1 MTDVPLTSNGRWNKK
16 LGAGVIAFSTLPGL
30 PAEGGTCPGATSWCQ
45 DNCYAVGMDSNG
57 SRPAIHARWS
67 KNTDA
72 VRAGGMPEIPRQ
84 AKYFRIHVSG
94 DFYSPVYIEQWIELC
109 QSRPDVKF
117 WAYTRSWRSPRL
129 LPSLARLRAL
139 PNVQLF
145 ASTDPSVRAAP
156 PEGWRV
162 ASVTDVQLGLRDD
175 RQYPTQA
182 TGLQCPE
189 QVGKAASCADCGY
202 CFKGKKGNVL
212 FLVH

>member
-1 MTDVPLTSNGRWNKK
+1 MTEALVADGRDNKK
-16 LGAGVIAFSTLPGL
+16 LGAGVYSFATLPGL
-30 PAEGGTCPGATSWCQ
+30 PADGGTCPGATTWCKSA
-45 DNCYAVGMDSNG
+45 CYAVSMDSNG
-57 SRPAIHARWS
+57 SRPNVHNRWAE
-67 KNTDA
+67 NTDA
-72 VRAGGMPEIPRQ
+72 VRAGGMPAIPRS

-94 DFYSPVYIEQWIELC
+94 DFYSTVYIEQWRELC
-109 QSRPDVKF
+109 ASRPDVKF

-129 LPSLARLRAL
+129 LPRLEKLRAL

-145 ASTDPSVRAAP
+145 ASTDPSVHKAP
-156 PEGWRV
+156 PPGWRV
-162 ASVTDVQLGLRDD
+162 ASVASVQLGLQDD
-175 RQYPTQA
+175 RQYASQA